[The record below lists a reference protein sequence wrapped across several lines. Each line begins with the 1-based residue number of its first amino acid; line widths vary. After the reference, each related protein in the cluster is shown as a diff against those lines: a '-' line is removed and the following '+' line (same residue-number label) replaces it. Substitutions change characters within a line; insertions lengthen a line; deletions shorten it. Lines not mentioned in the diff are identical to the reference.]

1 MMRQLNKL
9 HPAIWISFIG
19 RLFLMAALIILF
31 PLMSKLK
38 LSSCLESSTKYSS
51 ASATHSSK
59 STIVAMYSITFNTLP
74 SFGTGPKNKDT
85 KAHWLSFA
93 PKSLRKPYLQ
103 LQRYASISSFFNFQ
117 INWKF
122 KYVRSRWGI
131 HLKKDVTIRFSTFH
145 SFSWLLSFSFF

>member
-38 LSSCLESSTKYSS
+38 LSSCLESSTKYSR

-74 SFGTGPKNKDT
+74 SFGTGPKNKIDT
-85 KAHWLSFA
+85 RLTECQLLLI
-93 PKSLRKPYLQ
+93 KSLSKPYLQ
-103 LQRYASISSFFNFQ
+103 LQIYAPITSFFNFQ
-117 INWKF
+117 INCKI
-122 KYVRSRWGI
+122 KYVSSR
-131 HLKKDVTIRFSTFH
+131 
-145 SFSWLLSFSFF
+145 